1 VGANRSF
8 SVPSFA
14 AFEEASPG
22 PAPAGGANTP
32 NPSPVASKRGSR
44 TPGPKK
50 PSTPLG
56 HNPDESRKS
65 APRRLFG
72 RKDNATAAA
81 AVAAA
86 GKADDEAKAKQQP
99 GKRDA
104 SPVKVGLF
112 ASLLRK
118 KEAQEK
124 SVEAEEGEKK
134 EDDEE
139 GSKPVGEEA
148 NEAKQ
153 NKEDADEKERK
164 QSQPFPGIPLAT
176 DSMDDFAKKQNSRE
190 NAAVDDGVDAPA
202 EAGDVEQAQQEESDS
217 KDNEEDEPAE
227 DGGDDGDGTAEPAAE
242 EAAEEPEGTEEPGA
256 ADDGDDGKE
265 ADAAPVTLAE
275 LDRKNSAE
283 VIREATER
291 RERRTRARNRRMQ
304 GRVRTKAGAAGT
316 TAKPKPGSRKAAA
329 TDAGR

>member
-1 VGANRSF
+1 
-8 SVPSFA
+8 VPSFA

-124 SVEAEEGEKK
+124 NVEAEEGERK
-134 EDDEE
+134 EGEEDQKVE
-139 GSKPVGEEA
+139 GSKPVVEEA

-153 NKEDADEKERK
+153 NEDEGEDEKERK

-190 NAAVDDGVDAPA
+190 NVAGDDGADAPA
-202 EAGDVEQAQQEESDS
+202 EAGEGEQTQPEESDHR
-217 KDNEEDEPAE
+217 DNEGDEPAE
-227 DGGDDGDGTAEPAAE
+227 DGGDDGDGTTEPAAE
-242 EAAEEPEGTEEPGA
+242 EAAEEPEGAEEPA
-256 ADDGDDGKE
+256 AGDDGDDQVDGKE
-265 ADAAPVTLAE
+265 DDAAPVTLAE
-275 LDRKNSAE
+275 LDRKSSAE

-304 GRVRTKAGAAGT
+304 GRVRAKAGAAGA